1 MAAVERRPLEVASRR
16 VVQDAKLA
24 IRDVYDAI
32 VELVTNADD
41 RYQIL
46 GTEGRVEIELGRQG
60 KGKPSIL
67 RVRDFADG
75 MTTEQMNRKLG
86 RIGGRVSGLEEG
98 KAVRGTNS
106 RGAKD
111 IAALGKVTFESI
123 AGDGCAHTCRI
134 FPNLEYEADD
144 SRKVTAGLR
153 KRMGIAEGTGTVA
166 TIEVDPIHRIPKIET
181 LVPKIATLVRLRDIV
196 WQQNTRLV
204 VKGLKRDSRRE
215 VSLHRPA
222 GRKRISTTFDVP
234 GYPGAKAK
242 LLVFRARKQFKSAR
256 DRFRLGGILVKSRHA
271 IHEATLFD
279 RGLEWDSNALW
290 FHGRLTCEAIDD
302 LWNEY
307 DDRQARGAPHP
318 PENPVPIL
326 DPSRKSGLTPGH
338 PFVDALYRR
347 ALGLLRPVVEEERT
361 RAERERARSVESRK
375 TRKRLDALEKAANR
389 FMEDFS
395 DAETSRDPTGRQ
407 TGSRFQIRG
416 YVLSPQYAQYVRG
429 QSFGCWLTVLAE
441 AFPEIGEGDE
451 VEVECLTDDLRAER
465 GEVPLEPLDGQDGV
479 LRAAWSVKALAA
491 TPATG
496 LAVRVGPIEAE
507 STIAVLESE
516 AERYREL
523 AGLKFERPRYRIR
536 GGSRRQVRLLAPKEL
551 VRSAGADF
559 ELTLSSDD
567 FQVSGTRQL
576 LLKRSLGIALAR
588 LSVRVLDDG
597 ASPAT
602 LVARLGDQDAE
613 TELRAAPEAG
623 AGIVIKLEDVDH
635 GALRYRWN
643 RNVLEIGARHPSLQ
657 RYLGP
662 KSESYPGQD
671 DLHFRVLLAEVVAE
685 ALCARRL
692 EGNVKANPGDFEGMS
707 WDDYYRHFAELM
719 SRFLPNA
726 HQLMAPEI
734 EGVRRT
740 R

>member
-1 MAAVERRPLEVASRR
+1 MAAVKRRPLEVASRR

-86 RIGGRVSGLEEG
+86 RIGGRVSGMEEG

-123 AGDGCAHTCRI
+123 AGDGRTHTCRI

-144 SRKVTAGLR
+144 SRRVTPGLR
-153 KRMGIAEGTGTVA
+153 KRLGIGDETGTVA
-166 TIEVDPIHRIPKIET
+166 TIEVDPIHRIPKIDT
-181 LVPKIATLVRLRDIV
+181 LAPKVATLVRLRDIV
-196 WQQNTRLV
+196 WQKKTELV
-204 VKGLKRDSRRE
+204 VMGLKSDALRT

-242 LLVFRARKQFKSAR
+242 LLVFRARKQFKSGR

-271 IHEATLFD
+271 IHEATLLD

-338 PFVDALYRR
+338 PFVDALYGR
-347 ALGLLRPVVEEERT
+347 ALGLLRPLVEEERT

-395 DAETSRDPTGRQ
+395 DEDVSRDPKGRQ
-407 TGSRFQIRG
+407 TGSRFQMRG

-429 QSFGCWLTVLAE
+429 QSFRCWLTVLAE
-441 AFPEIGEGDE
+441 AFPEIGEGE
-451 VEVECLTDDLRAER
+451 TVEVECLTDDLRADR
-465 GEVPLEPLDGQDGV
+465 GQVPLEPLDEQEGV
-479 LRAAWSVKALAA
+479 LRATWSVKALEA

-507 STIAVLESE
+507 STIAVLASE
-516 AERYREL
+516 AERYRDLAEL
-523 AGLKFERPRYRIR
+523 RFERPRYRVR
-536 GGSRRQVRLLAPKEL
+536 GGSRRQIRLLASKEL
-551 VRSAGADF
+551 VRSAGTDF
-559 ELTLSSDD
+559 ALTLSSDD
-567 FQVSGTRQL
+567 FHVSGTRQL
-576 LLKRSLGIALAR
+576 LLKPSLGIAVAR
-588 LSVRVLDDG
+588 LTVRVLDDD
-597 ASPAT
+597 ASPAK
-602 LVARLGDQDAE
+602 LVARLGDEEAE
-613 TELRAAPEAG
+613 TEVRAARAAG
-623 AGIVIKLEDVDH
+623 AGIVIRLEDMDH

-657 RYLGP
+657 RYLGR
-662 KSESYPGQD
+662 KAESYPGQD
-671 DLHFRVLLAEVVAE
+671 HLHFRVLLAEVVAE

-692 EGNVKANPGDFEGMS
+692 EGNIQANPGDFEGMS

-726 HQLMAPEI
+726 HELMAPEV
-734 EGVRRT
+734 EGGWRA
-740 R
+740 

>member
-46 GTEGRVEIELGRQG
+46 ETEGLVEIELGRQG

-98 KAVRGTNS
+98 RAVRGTNS

-123 AGDGCAHTCRI
+123 ADDGRAHTCRI

-144 SRKVTAGLR
+144 SRKVTTARR
-153 KRMGIAEGTGTVA
+153 KRLGISEGTGTVA
-166 TIEVDPIHRIPKIET
+166 TIEVDPIHRIPKIDT
-181 LVPKIATLVRLRDIV
+181 LVPKVATLVRLRDIV
-196 WQQNTRLV
+196 WQQNTKLT
-204 VKGLKRDSRRE
+204 VKGLKNGARRT
-215 VSLHRPA
+215 VSLHRPS

-242 LLVFRARKQFKSAR
+242 LLVFRARKQFRSAR

-279 RGLEWDSNALW
+279 RGLEWDSNAQW

-307 DDRQARGAPHP
+307 DDRQARGTPHP

-338 PFVDALYRR
+338 PFVEALYGR
-347 ALGLLRPVVEEERT
+347 ALGLLRPLVEEERT
-361 RAERERARSVESRK
+361 RAERERARSVESRR

-395 DAETSRDPTGRQ
+395 DAETSRDPGGRQ

-429 QSFGCWLTVLAE
+429 QSFKCWLTVLAE

-451 VEVECLTDDLRAER
+451 VDVECLTEDLRAER
-465 GEVPLEPLDGQDGV
+465 GEVPLLPLDGQDGV
-479 LRAAWSVKALAA
+479 LRATWSVKALEA

-516 AERYREL
+516 AERYRDL

-536 GGSRRQVRLLAPKEL
+536 GGSRRQIRLLAPKGF
-551 VRSAGADF
+551 VRSGGTNF
-559 ELTLSSDD
+559 KLTLASDD
-567 FQVSGTRQL
+567 FQVSGARRL
-576 LLKRSLGIALAR
+576 LLKPSLGIAVAGLT
-588 LSVRVLDDG
+588 VRVLDDD

-602 LVARLGDQDAE
+602 LVARLGDQEAE
-613 TELRAAPEAG
+613 TELRAAQEAG
-623 AGIVIKLEDVDH
+623 AGIVIKLEDVNH

-657 RYLGP
+657 RYLGR

-734 EGVRRT
+734 DGAQRT
-740 R
+740 Q

>member
-1 MAAVERRPLEVASRR
+1 MAAVERRPLEIVSRR

-46 GTEGRVEIELGRQG
+46 GKEGRVEIELGRQG
-60 KGKPSIL
+60 KGRPSIL

-75 MTTEQMNRKLG
+75 MTVEQMNRKLG
-86 RIGGRVSGLEEG
+86 RIGGRVSGMEEG

-123 AGDGCAHTCRI
+123 ADDGCAHTCRI
-134 FPNLEYEADD
+134 FPNFEYEADD
-144 SRKVTAGLR
+144 SRKATTGLR
-153 KRMGIAEGTGTVA
+153 KRLGIREGTGTVA
-166 TIEVDPIHRIPKIET
+166 TIEVDPMHRIPKIDT
-181 LVPKIATLVRLRDIV
+181 LVPKVATLVRLRDIV
-196 WQQNTRLV
+196 WQQNTKLV
-204 VKGLKRDSRRE
+204 VKGLKKGAGRE

-222 GRKRISTTFDVP
+222 GRRRISTTFDVP

-242 LLVFRARKQFKSAR
+242 LLVFRARKRFKSAR
-256 DRFRLGGILVKSRHA
+256 DRFRLGGVLVKSRHA

-307 DDRQARGAPHP
+307 DERQARGEPHP

-326 DPSRKSGLTPGH
+326 DPSRKSGLTPSH
-338 PFVDALYRR
+338 PFVDALYGR
-347 ALGLLRPVVEEERT
+347 ALGLLRPLVEEERT

-395 DAETSRDPTGRQ
+395 DEETSRDPKGRQ
-407 TGSRFQIRG
+407 MGSRFQIRG

-429 QSFGCWLTVLAE
+429 QSFRCWLTVLAE

-451 VEVECLTDDLRAER
+451 VEVECLTNDLWTER
-465 GEVPLEPLDGQDGV
+465 GEVPLEPLEGQEGV
-479 LRAAWSVKALAA
+479 LRAAWSVKALET

-496 LAVRVGPIEAE
+496 LVVRVGPIEAE
-507 STIAVLESE
+507 STIAVLASE
-516 AERYREL
+516 ADRYRDLET
-523 AGLKFERPRYRIR
+523 LKFERPRYRIR
-536 GGSRRQVRLLAPKEL
+536 GGSRRRIRLLAPKEL
-551 VRSAGADF
+551 VSSVGTDF
-559 ELTLSSDD
+559 ELTLTSDE

-576 LLKRSLGIALAR
+576 LLKPSLGIAMAAVT
-588 LSVRVLDDG
+588 VRVLDDN
-597 ASPAT
+597 ATPAR
-602 LVARLGDQDAE
+602 LVARLGDQAAE

-635 GALRYRWN
+635 GALRYRWD

-657 RYLGP
+657 RYLGL

-671 DLHFRVLLAEVVAE
+671 HLHFRVLLAEVVAE

-692 EGNVKANPGDFEGMS
+692 EGNVEVNPGDFEGLT
-707 WDDYYRHFAELM
+707 WEDYYRHFAALM
-719 SRFLPNA
+719 SRFLPSA
-726 HQLMAPEI
+726 HKLMAPEI
-734 EGVRRT
+734 EGP
-740 R
+740 